1 MLQTLKYGCGNF
13 VLIIIIPVF
22 NYCDHLYYILPVSY
36 TSVQELKAYLGLLTY
51 YGKFL
56 PKLSSVLFPLYRLL
70 RKDVAWE
77 WSEEEEKAFS
87 RSKKMLTSSNLLTHY
102 NPQLPLTLACDV
114 SAYGIGA
121 VLAHRMSDGS
131 EKPIGYVSRTLTK
144 AEKNY
149 SQLEK
154 EGLSCVVGIKK
165 FHNYV
170 FGRHFELV
178 TDHKPLL
185 GLLKENVSVSA
196 QASPRVKRHYFYL
209 GTSIL

>member
-1 MLQTLKYGCGNF
+1 MT
-13 VLIIIIPVF
+13 
-22 NYCDHLYYILPVSY
+22 
-36 TSVQELKAYLGLLTY
+36 
-51 YGKFL
+51 
-56 PKLSSVLFPLYRLL
+56 
-70 RKDVAWE
+70 WE
-77 WSEEEEKAFS
+77 WSEEEKAFS
-87 RSKKMLTSSNLLTHY
+87 RSKKMLMSSNLLTHY

-114 SAYGIGA
+114 SAYGIGT

-154 EGLSCVVGIKK
+154 EGLSCVFGIKK

-170 FGRHFELV
+170 FSRHFELV

-196 QASPRVKRHYFYL
+196 QASPRVKRWSLFLSGYEYSLVFRN
-209 GTSIL
+209 TSVHLKAR